1 MEPGGQ
7 GRCPGSPAASPV
19 SRCWV
24 SHRTDAAIAALAQCK
39 RRCVTRLPSPG
50 PPPLP
55 KEPPRPQP
63 PPHRM
68 DARGRGTNPRGMRCG
83 HPGATRVS
91 PFHPLACTPQQAE
104 PAALPTPAASHGAA
118 AGTLLPAGSACA
130 VLPKKVPWESL
141 GWLAASVSGP
151 VPMPRRP
158 PSRWAALK
166 LVGNFLNRV
175 STSQHDPRLAPSATF
190 PSLSLGAAARVSIS
204 AENISS
210 CHLFLLRSPVA
221 GGNQV

>member
-104 PAALPTPAASHGAA
+104 PSSPAHARSLTWSCRRHSPACGLSLHCLAQKSA
-118 AGTLLPAGSACA
+118 VGKPGLAGSVCLWPCPHAEEA
-130 VLPKKVPWESL
+130 TEQMGSPE
-141 GWLAASVSGP
+141 
-151 VPMPRRP
+151 
-158 PSRWAALK
+158 
-166 LVGNFLNRV
+166 VG
-175 STSQHDPRLAPSATF
+175 
-190 PSLSLGAAARVSIS
+190 G
-204 AENISS
+204 
-210 CHLFLLRSPVA
+210 
-221 GGNQV
+221 